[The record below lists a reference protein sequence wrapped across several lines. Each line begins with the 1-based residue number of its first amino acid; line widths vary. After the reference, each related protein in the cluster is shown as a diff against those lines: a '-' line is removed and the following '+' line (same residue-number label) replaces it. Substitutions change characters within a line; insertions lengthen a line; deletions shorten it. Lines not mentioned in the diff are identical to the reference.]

1 MFTDR
6 VRLQLQAGKGGNGVI
21 AWRREKYIPKGGPC
35 GGNGGPGGSV
45 VLTAD
50 AQVPS
55 LDHYRNQRILR
66 AENGGQ
72 GGSNDRNGR
81 RGRNLVLKV
90 PLGTLLKDSETGEV
104 IFDFVEHG
112 QTYLIC
118 EGGRGGIG
126 NNFFKTPTNRA
137 PNKCTP
143 GKYGEV
149 KSVELE
155 LKLIADVGFV
165 GFPNAGKSTLLTQLA
180 RVRVKVAPYP
190 FTTLHP
196 NLGCLRTEKNERVI
210 FADIPGIISGA
221 HLNRGLGLAFLRHIE
236 RTKVLVFVVDGSGM
250 EGRDPLEDLAVLRKE
265 IEAYQPSLLQKPSIV
280 VWNKADLGQEL
291 PEVEGYS
298 VSISALTGDGVE
310 RFLTQVLNLLEET
323 TQETDAQAV

>member
-104 IFDFVEHG
+104 I
-112 QTYLIC
+112 LI
-118 EGGRGGIG
+118 
-126 NNFFKTPTNRA
+126 
-137 PNKCTP
+137 
-143 GKYGEV
+143 
-149 KSVELE
+149 S
-155 LKLIADVGFV
+155 
-165 GFPNAGKSTLLTQLA
+165 
-180 RVRVKVAPYP
+180 
-190 FTTLHP
+190 
-196 NLGCLRTEKNERVI
+196 
-210 FADIPGIISGA
+210 
-221 HLNRGLGLAFLRHIE
+221 
-236 RTKVLVFVVDGSGM
+236 
-250 EGRDPLEDLAVLRKE
+250 
-265 IEAYQPSLLQKPSIV
+265 
-280 VWNKADLGQEL
+280 
-291 PEVEGYS
+291 
-298 VSISALTGDGVE
+298 
-310 RFLTQVLNLLEET
+310 
-323 TQETDAQAV
+323 